1 MTSNLLRPLLV
12 ACDESGNDG
21 ENVLS
26 GSSPVFAHASVTL
39 SEEVAVNLMD
49 EIRGRTRSS
58 AVELKSRIFLQ
69 GRHEDTA
76 RWLLRH
82 SALEQQASIHVTHK
96 RFFLVTKLFDSTV
109 EELAHELGEEM
120 YESGGALAGATI
132 LHFLA
137 PGAYGES
144 WDRLL
149 NAFQYFLRSKD
160 AQEAQ
165 EKLVDVV
172 ATVQALLRN
181 EGTPLR
187 DLIGPM
193 YAGLKHLES
202 LSKLQLGKGIE
213 ARLRTGDPLLAAVG
227 ATVMHWAH
235 VSGRPVHLVHDTAK
249 ELSAERVKALQYHLA
264 RPELVSEHRRGAGCE
279 LVGVDLVDS
288 VADSRIQIADL
299 LAGLARM
306 VSESLIAGKNHPL
319 VPEVSAL
326 MSHLSIWPVPEHLY
340 LDNARET
347 MIASRIQPN

>member
-1 MTSNLLRPLLV
+1 MTSNLSRPLLV

-21 ENVLS
+21 ENVLN
-26 GSSPVFAHASVTL
+26 GSSPVFVHASVTL
-39 SEEVAVNLMD
+39 SEEVAMNLMD
-49 EIRGRTRSS
+49 EIRERTRTS
-58 AVELKSRIFLQ
+58 AVELKSRVLLQ
-69 GRHEDTA
+69 ERHGDTA

-109 EELAHELGEEM
+109 EEVAHELGEEM

-137 PGAYGES
+137 PGIYGET

-165 EKLVDVV
+165 EKLGDVM
-172 ATVQALLRN
+172 ATTQALLHN
-181 EGTPLR
+181 EDTPLR

-193 YAGLKHLES
+193 YAGLKHLRS
-202 LSKLQLGKGIE
+202 LSKLQLGEGIE
-213 ARLRTGDPLLAAVG
+213 GRLRTGDPLHAAVG
-227 ATVMHWAH
+227 ATVMYWAR
-235 VSGRPVHLVHDTAK
+235 VSGRPVQLIHDKAK
-249 ELSAERVKALQYHLA
+249 ELSPQRVKWFQYHLA

-288 VADSRIQIADL
+288 VADSRIQVADL

-306 VSESLIAGKNHPL
+306 VSESVIAGQSHPL
-319 VPEVSAL
+319 VAEVSSL
-326 MSHLSIWPVPEHLY
+326 MSYLSIWPVSEHMDLN
-340 LDNARET
+340 NARET
-347 MIASRIQPN
+347 MIASRVQPN